1 MDQNAQ
7 TPTGQTITQK
17 IFAALKRVPHYLL
30 LLWRVPT
37 IRTYVIAIIIG
48 ILKRSGVNL
57 PFEVVS
63 SVINMVLGDGAT
75 DGATDASMVAVGAVG
90 LPLALGTAMAND
102 KMSDLKARLQAINDK
117 YKDSFA

>member
-75 DGATDASMVAVGAVG
+75 DASMVAVGAVG